1 MNTFERYLSIWIAL
15 AIAAGIALGE
25 FFPALFDS
33 VAAVEVFQINLP
45 VAVLVWAMI
54 FPMMAAID
62 FSQLRKAR
70 QYTKGIVLT
79 TVINYGIKP
88 FTMLFFGWLFLVVL
102 FGQWLGPEQAQEYLV
117 GLILLGVAPCT
128 AMVFVWSYLSDG
140 DPQYTLLQVSVNDLL
155 MLVLF
160 IPLVRL
166 LVGVT
171 DVDLPFGTLI
181 TSVLLFVALPLL
193 AGYLANRALLPKYGE
208 KWYTDTFMAR
218 LKPFSM
224 LALILTVVLL
234 FAFQGQTI
242 LQQPIVIAL
251 IAVPLLIQSYAIF
264 GLTWFI
270 GRKLHLPYRQ
280 CAPASMI
287 GTSNFFELA
296 VAVAIALFGVQ
307 SGAAL
312 ATVVGVLIEVPV
324 MLSLV
329 ALAKRWR
336 YSEAEN

>member
-1 MNTFERYLSIWIAL
+1 MNSFERYLTLWVTL
-15 AIAAGIALGE
+15 AIAIGIAMGHY
-25 FFPALFDS
+25 FPAQFEA
-33 VAAVEVFQINLP
+33 VADIELFQINLP

-62 FSQLRKAR
+62 FSQLRRAK

-79 TVINYGIKP
+79 SVINYGIKP
-88 FTMLFFGWLFLVVL
+88 FSMLLFGWLFLVLL
-102 FGQWLGPEQAQEYLV
+102 FGQWLGPAQAQEYLV

-171 DVDLPFGTLI
+171 DVNLPFGTLI

-193 AGYLANRALLPKYGE
+193 AGYLVNRALMPKYGE
-208 KWYTDTFMAR
+208 KWYTDTFLAR

-224 LALILTVVLL
+224 LALVLTVVLL
-234 FAFQGQTI
+234 FAFQGQKI

-251 IAVPLLIQSYAIF
+251 IAVPILIQSYSIF
-264 GLTWFI
+264 GLTWFL
-270 GRKLHLPYRQ
+270 GRKMNLPYQQ
-280 CAPASMI
+280 CAPAAMI

-329 ALAKRWR
+329 AIA
-336 YSEAEN
+336 

>member
-1 MNTFERYLSIWIAL
+1 MNNFERYLTLWVAL
-15 AIAAGIALGE
+15 AIAVGIALGHY
-25 FFPALFDS
+25 FPAQFEAL
-33 VAAVEVFQINLP
+33 AGIELFQINLP
-45 VAVLVWAMI
+45 IAVLIWAMI

-62 FSQLRKAR
+62 FSQLRQAR
-70 QYTKGIVLT
+70 QYTKGILLT
-79 TVINYGIKP
+79 SVINYGIKP
-88 FTMLFFGWLFLVVL
+88 FTMLLFGWLFLVVL
-102 FGQWLGPEQAQEYLV
+102 FAGWLSPEQAQEYLV

-160 IPLVRL
+160 VPLVRL

-171 DVDLPFGTLI
+171 DIDLPFGTLL
-181 TSVLLFVALPLL
+181 TSVILFVVLPLF
-193 AGYLANRALLPKYGE
+193 AGYLANRMLLPKYGE
-208 KWYTDTFMAR
+208 SWFKTRFLAR

-234 FAFQGQTI
+234 FAFQGQRI
-242 LQQPIVIAL
+242 LQQPIIIVL
-251 IAVPLLIQSYAIF
+251 IAVPILVQSYSIF
-264 GLTWFI
+264 GLTWLL
-270 GRKLHLPYRQ
+270 GRKLKLPYQQ
-280 CAPASMI
+280 CAPAAMI

-336 YSEAEN
+336 Y